1 MSIEI
6 AMTGVAR
13 QRKGHSVADIS
24 PVGAVGGAAAP
35 DPTQDTSNATLQDAF
50 AQGVVSFMGIMLQ
63 GVQSDII
70 DSINDTTSTPDA
82 PN

>member
-1 MSIEI
+1 M
-6 AMTGVAR
+6 
-13 QRKGHSVADIS
+13 ADIS

-35 DPTQDTSNATLQDAF
+35 DLAQDTPNADLQKAF
-50 AQGVVSFMGIMLQ
+50 AQGVVGFTGIMLQ
-63 GVQSDII
+63 GVQSDTI

>member
-1 MSIEI
+1 M
-6 AMTGVAR
+6 
-13 QRKGHSVADIS
+13 ADIS
-24 PVGAVGGAAAP
+24 PVGPVGGAGAL
-35 DPTQDTSNATLQDAF
+35 DQTQDTSDADLKKAF
-50 AQGVVSFMGIMLQ
+50 AQGVVGFTGIMLQ